1 MVRGDKGSE
10 PLFMSI
16 SCLRCIT
23 EEIKGNNC
31 TVAKCN
37 LCLDIIKRVVQGGEK
52 KKIKKKKIGK
62 RRKREDIDRRED

>member
-1 MVRGDKGSE
+1 MVREDKGLE

-16 SCLRCIT
+16 LCLRCIT

-37 LCLDIIKRVVQGGEK
+37 LCLDIIKRVIQGGEK
-52 KKIKKKKIGK
+52 KNKKKKKMGEK
-62 RRKREDIDRRED
+62 RKREDIDRRED